1 MAPAKANGVSV
12 GEVACLTPYR
22 LGAVGAALAYRASL
36 RFLIRFLIG
45 FQIHFLI
52 FLFIFSFIFEFC
64 NSFSNFFYS
73 FLNFRIHF
81 PNSLL
86 ISYPML

>member
-1 MAPAKANGVSV
+1 MEEERRKNYGFAAVVVVVSNIQSRARLSISQMAPAKANGVSV

-22 LGAVGAALAYRASL
+22 LGAVLAYRASL

-52 FLFIFSFIFEFC
+52 HFLVFLFIF
-64 NSFSNFFYS
+64 
-73 FLNFRIHF
+73 
-81 PNSLL
+81 
-86 ISYPML
+86 